1 MKPTQKARALEIFEH
16 YGLESQFG
24 QLIEECAELI
34 QAVNK
39 FKRACRGGDFR
50 AARDELLGE
59 IADVKI
65 MIAEFEAGFFGSEA
79 VDRVVDAKL
88 GRQARRIRDEKAA
101 RNT

>member
-24 QLIEECAELI
+24 QLTEECAELI

-39 FKRACRGGDFR
+39 FKRACRGGDYR

-65 MIAEFEAGFFGSEA
+65 MIAEFEEGFFGSEA
-79 VDRVVDAKL
+79 VSAEVDRKL
-88 GRQARRIRDEKAA
+88 GRQMRRIRDEKAA